1 VRETGTPPRLADAAD
16 ILSDQFRSHLERF
29 AQVVSPHAAGLDRR
43 FRGAL
48 RSMGLN
54 EKQRMALVGI
64 TPGEAARLLAAGFPP
79 THFFEQVEY
88 HGRRLAKFNLSP
100 GDIAGA
106 LAAYDEM
113 LMSTLEA
120 SGAGNAANLR
130 WVRDQLHFCVVLTLN
145 NAFYQVRET
154 ETQAFYEL
162 SRVELE
168 STNLD
173 DLLRRFLDS
182 LLKFCRADEARLF
195 LHEEAGEA
203 GWRARASA
211 GKTAEWQ
218 PAGMAWNPEVKR
230 KTLGKA
236 RCVAGAKVRQTA
248 LDLDWVER
256 FASCWSVPLS
266 SAGRTVGV
274 MQFGFTRTY
283 EWLPREQELLASA
296 AERCMMAADKAR
308 LMEDLAAREEQIR
321 RLGEHMLHVEEV
333 ERQRISREL
342 HDETGQS
349 MLCIRLQLEVLE
361 QSCPESIP
369 ETRARLGQ
377 VREMTERTIVEIR
390 RLIRALSP
398 SVLEQ
403 FGLGAALRQL
413 VTQFHLVHPARIRL
427 QAHRLGALPKQL
439 EIMVYRL
446 VQECCNNIAKHS
458 SATTVNIF
466 LSSADGVL
474 RLQVEDNGVG
484 FQIEEAL
491 AKQNSFG
498 LSGMRER
505 VALLGGRFELYSR
518 PAGRMGKALSHKAAL
533 GKAESGT
540 TILIELPVPSEGAGE
555 SRTKA
560 MLA

>member
-1 VRETGTPPRLADAAD
+1 MRETDTTPRLADAAD
-16 ILSDQFRSHLERF
+16 ILGDQFRSHLDRF
-29 AQVVSPHAAGLDRR
+29 ARAIAPHASGMDRR
-43 FRGAL
+43 FRGIL
-48 RSMGLN
+48 RTMGLN
-54 EKQRMALVGI
+54 EKQRTALSGI
-64 TPGEAARLLAAGFPP
+64 TLGEAARLLAAGFPP

-113 LMSTLEA
+113 LLPTLEA
-120 SGAGNAANLR
+120 SGASYVANLR

-154 ETQAFYEL
+154 ETKAFYEL

-168 STNLD
+168 SNNLD
-173 DLLRRFLDS
+173 DLLRGFLDS

-195 LHEEAGEA
+195 LIEEDGAA
-203 GWRARASA
+203 GWRPRAFA
-211 GKTAEWQ
+211 GKTGQ
-218 PAGMAWNPEVKR
+218 KQSAGMEWNPEVKR
-230 KTLGKA
+230 RTLGKP
-236 RCVAGAKVRQTA
+236 RCSDGSNVSRIA

-266 SAGRTVGV
+266 SAGHTVGV
-274 MQFGFTRTY
+274 MQFGFVRTY

-333 ERQRISREL
+333 ERRRISREL

-361 QSCPESIP
+361 QNCPESMP
-369 ETRARLGQ
+369 DTRARLGQ
-377 VREMTERTIVEIR
+377 VREMTEHTIVEIR

-427 QAHRLGALPKQL
+427 QTQRLGVLPKQL
-439 EIMVYRL
+439 GIMVYRL

-458 SATTVNIF
+458 SATAVNIF
-466 LSSADGVL
+466 LSSADGIL

-518 PAGRMGKALSHKAAL
+518 PAGRMGKALSHKAAS

-540 TILIELPVPSEGAGE
+540 TILIELPVPSEGSGE
-555 SRTKA
+555 SKTKA